1 MVCNRALSCLLVA
14 VVISSSAVAEN
25 LRKKWSS
32 MSIGGTESAVQPL
45 TVGGIESVVKPLTT
59 GLNSVTETNS
69 MTMFNNQGHSAYSAA
84 YKRQQEETAKRYHRV
99 TQERNKAAAYLKKL
113 RKFQDEEELAAK
125 MLKKKKSGGALK
137 AIGGLLNF
145 ALNVANPEMVAVDMH
160 LNKQRKRDEAARLA
174 LPSPSKYSSDSY
186 VVQFRVP
193 SSIKSGEVY
202 PVRGPLQLDSHKNNY
217 RLWYEVTGGTPLGK
231 PGYVGEVTW
240 TMPRRFFRINRMS
253 GKRAYVRRDCGQ
265 HFCVHK
271 EAQIRN

>member
-45 TVGGIESVVKPLTT
+45 TVGGLSVVKPLTT

-113 RKFQDEEELAAK
+113 RKFQDEEEK
-125 MLKKKKSGGALK
+125 
-137 AIGGLLNF
+137 I
-145 ALNVANPEMVAVDMH
+145 
-160 LNKQRKRDEAARLA
+160 
-174 LPSPSKYSSDSY
+174 
-186 VVQFRVP
+186 
-193 SSIKSGEVY
+193 
-202 PVRGPLQLDSHKNNY
+202 NY
-217 RLWYEVTGGTPLGK
+217 Y
-231 PGYVGEVTW
+231 
-240 TMPRRFFRINRMS
+240 
-253 GKRAYVRRDCGQ
+253 
-265 HFCVHK
+265 
-271 EAQIRN
+271 